1 MRGRDREK
9 AVVQEMVRAAHAGR
23 GGVLLVEGEPGS
35 GKSSLLREC
44 SAEAARRG
52 LPVSASGGVPSAG
65 HHPAGGLPAAISVT
79 VPVDGASAEKAPARN
94 DRGNGLGRYPGGGQ
108 PGYRPDGPAL
118 VALDDMQYA
127 DLQTLWRLRSL
138 GPPYVQAPLWVLARS
153 TARRG
158 SDAEL
163 LFGHLER
170 AGAVRLS
177 LTPLDDAATAQ
188 ITADQVGVPVGQDLL
203 EMAAGARGNPML
215 LVELLA
221 GLRDEDGIR
230 ISRGAASLKSR
241 DLPQRLRLA
250 VRRWLAEVSPRTRQF
265 LEVGA
270 VLGRSFHFD
279 AAAALLGS
287 TPAGL
292 LPELQAALAAG
303 VLEAAGDRLDFRR
316 ELVWRAIA
324 EDVPVPARQALHRQ
338 AGEFL
343 LEHGASASDAAAHL
357 ISGSRS
363 GDPCVL
369 AQLDRAARSLITL
382 APQTAAELTLRTL
395 SATGPADPVRFPRTV
410 AAVEALTAAM
420 RLPEAEQMA
429 RSALAEPIPVSAA
442 TRLRSCLSSIL
453 LFSGRPAA
461 AAAAAEQALAGPEL
475 TGHARGEAEFAL
487 LFGLCASAQAAERVR
502 TRAAGILTAGAGRD
516 DTAVTGALLA
526 RALLEWR
533 DGQLEA
539 ALDQARQAVRHG
551 CTGTGFASRAL
562 PGFLLTALLIPAGCL
577 PEAATVIS
585 SLSAQGG
592 SSQAGGWGAR
602 QGILRAYLLLASG
615 NTARAVALAQAALP
629 QADAEGAGFLSQLGL
644 SVLATGALRSGDLRS
659 AARYAE
665 SCQQRAAAHGPG
677 LGAARCLLV
686 AAQAAE
692 AQGVRREAAQLAAD
706 FVALAGQDRSVFL
719 AGPAASAWLVR
730 FMLGQHDRKAASR
743 VALAAEQL
751 AAGNPGLPA
760 VAAAARHARGLLDED
775 TCALAAAAAGS
786 PDPWASAS
794 AAEDAGK
801 LLAERGDLTGA
812 AGRLEDALA
821 GYDRIGALR
830 DARRVRLRL
839 RGLGIR
845 RRHVSHARRPRA
857 GWASLTDTERAVS
870 DLVAQG
876 LTNQKIADEMFL
888 STHTV
893 AFHLRQ
899 VFRKLNISNR
909 AELARVWAEQ
919 SHATSSPV
927 ESRHAGHRQHAS

>member
-1 MRGRDREK
+1 M
-9 AVVQEMVRAAHAGR
+9 
-23 GGVLLVEGEPGS
+23 
-35 GKSSLLREC
+35 
-44 SAEAARRG
+44 
-52 LPVSASGGVPSAG
+52 
-65 HHPAGGLPAAISVT
+65 
-79 VPVDGASAEKAPARN
+79 
-94 DRGNGLGRYPGGGQ
+94 
-108 PGYRPDGPAL
+108 
-118 VALDDMQYA
+118 
-127 DLQTLWRLRSL
+127 
-138 GPPYVQAPLWVLARS
+138 
-153 TARRG
+153 
-158 SDAEL
+158 
-163 LFGHLER
+163 
-170 AGAVRLS
+170 
-177 LTPLDDAATAQ
+177 
-188 ITADQVGVPVGQDLL
+188 
-203 EMAAGARGNPML
+203 
-215 LVELLA
+215 
-221 GLRDEDGIR
+221 
-230 ISRGAASLKSR
+230 
-241 DLPQRLRLA
+241 
-250 VRRWLAEVSPRTRQF
+250 
-265 LEVGA
+265 
-270 VLGRSFHFD
+270 
-279 AAAALLGS
+279 
-287 TPAGL
+287 
-292 LPELQAALAAG
+292 
-303 VLEAAGDRLDFRR
+303 
-316 ELVWRAIA
+316 
-324 EDVPVPARQALHRQ
+324 
-338 AGEFL
+338 
-343 LEHGASASDAAAHL
+343 
-357 ISGSRS
+357 
-363 GDPCVL
+363 
-369 AQLDRAARSLITL
+369 
-382 APQTAAELTLRTL
+382 
-395 SATGPADPVRFPRTV
+395 
-410 AAVEALTAAM
+410 
-420 RLPEAEQMA
+420 
-429 RSALAEPIPVSAA
+429 
-442 TRLRSCLSSIL
+442 
-453 LFSGRPAA
+453 
-461 AAAAAEQALAGPEL
+461 
-475 TGHARGEAEFAL
+475 
-487 LFGLCASAQAAERVR
+487 
-502 TRAAGILTAGAGRD
+502 
-516 DTAVTGALLA
+516 
-526 RALLEWR
+526 
-533 DGQLEA
+533 
-539 ALDQARQAVRHG
+539 
-551 CTGTGFASRAL
+551 
-562 PGFLLTALLIPAGCL
+562 
-577 PEAATVIS
+577 
-585 SLSAQGG
+585 
-592 SSQAGGWGAR
+592 
-602 QGILRAYLLLASG
+602 
-615 NTARAVALAQAALP
+615 ALAQAALP

-692 AQGVRREAAQLAAD
+692 AQGDRREAAQLAAD

-919 SHATSSPV
+919 SHATSSPA